1 MYGGRTSF
9 RPRPTRILWTVVV
22 SIVFAVVTYI
32 SYRTEGTNWVTLV
45 LSGMFVFSLAG
56 IVETLTD
63 YMTLEDDEIR
73 FRSTFRT
80 VRIPKQDIEKVEWAA
95 GCGVSVLRKSGKW
108 TEVPDLGHGSQGIA
122 NSIRAW
128 LRS

>member
-1 MYGGRTSF
+1 MYSGRTSF
-9 RPRPTRILWTVVV
+9 RPRPTRIFWTVAV
-22 SIVFAVVTYI
+22 SILFAVVAFI

-45 LSGMFVFSLAG
+45 LCGMFVFSLVG

-63 YMTLEDDEIR
+63 YMMLEDDGIR

-80 VRIPKQDIEKVEWAA
+80 VRIPKQDIEKVAWAA
-95 GCGVSVLRKSGKW
+95 GCGVSVRRRNGEW
-108 TEVPDLGHGSQGIA
+108 TEVPDLGHGSQGVA